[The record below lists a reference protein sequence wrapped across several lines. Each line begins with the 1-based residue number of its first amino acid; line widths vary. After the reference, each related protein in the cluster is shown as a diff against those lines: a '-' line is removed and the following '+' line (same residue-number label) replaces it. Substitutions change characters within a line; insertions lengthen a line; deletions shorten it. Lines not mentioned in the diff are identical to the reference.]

1 MDHESA
7 ITKVGNLAAAS
18 MEMHSSCGGPMPPT
32 GITQEPEPGKRYEIG
47 VVQNPPTQIT
57 HEPELACMD
66 HAEARTRQYES
77 RKTPTSES
85 FDSHGSY
92 HGANSY
98 SSILLENVKV
108 HPPLGATASV
118 ETGGDA

>member
-1 MDHESA
+1 
-7 ITKVGNLAAAS
+7 
-18 MEMHSSCGGPMPPT
+18 MEMHSSFGGPMPPT

-77 RKTPTSES
+77 RKTLTRGSS
-85 FDSHGSY
+85 DSHESCN
-92 HGANSY
+92 GANLD
-98 SSILLENVKV
+98 SSLFLENVKA
-108 HPPLGATASV
+108 HPPLGARASV
-118 ETGGDA
+118 ERGVEGEVIINVGKQGSS